1 MRKTRGAS
9 RNLMFKFNQF
19 ISDELDRK
27 KLQNDSS
34 GEILDKIGSS
44 KK

>member
-1 MRKTRGAS
+1 MRRTQGVS

-19 ISDELDRK
+19 TTDVLDRK
-27 KLQNDSS
+27 KIHNDSN
-34 GEILDKIGSS
+34 GNILDKSGS

>member
-1 MRKTRGAS
+1 MRRTQGVS

-19 ISDELDRK
+19 TSDVLDRK
-27 KLQNDSS
+27 KIQNDSS
-34 GEILDKIGSS
+34 GEILDKSGS